1 MMELAGTMPVAA
13 VARRCLDVDDLTDAE
28 VWHIFQRARRF
39 RDLFESRGSHVAR
52 SLPPTLSGQ
61 VVATLFFEPSTRT
74 RLSFELAAQR
84 LQALVL
90 PLDTERSSLRKA
102 ETIADTLRT
111 MEAMG
116 ATVAVLRHSDEG
128 LFDAL
133 PRDLRLALINAGNG
147 TQAHPTQALLDAFTL
162 GLRWHEF
169 AGKNVVIAGDVEH
182 SRVARSSSRL
192 LARLGARVILT
203 GPPSLR
209 PKQDADPH
217 FAFARFLATEEALP
231 LADALMCLRVQ
242 RERHRER
249 STEPSAATEHAE
261 LQDEAYLLR
270 HGLTE
275 ERFQQLKPSCL
286 LLHPGPVNRGCEIA
300 APLVEHPRSLILE
313 QVRSGV
319 FVRMALLE
327 WICGVLP

>member
-1 MMELAGTMPVAA
+1 MMELAGPMPAA
-13 VARRCLDVDDLTDAE
+13 AMARRCLDVADLTDAE
-28 VWHIFQRARRF
+28 VQHIFHRARCF
-39 RDLFESRGSHVAR
+39 RELFERRDTRVAR
-52 SLPPTLSGQ
+52 GLPPTLSGQ
-61 VVATLFFEPSTRT
+61 VMATLFFEPSTRT

-90 PLDTERSSLRKA
+90 PLDAERSSLRKA
-102 ETIADTLRT
+102 ETLADTLRT

-116 ATVAVLRHSDEG
+116 VTVAVLRHPDDG
-128 LFDAL
+128 IFDSL
-133 PRDLRLALINAGNG
+133 PVDPGLALINAGNG

-162 GLRWHEF
+162 GLRWHEL
-169 AGKNVVIAGDVEH
+169 AGKTVVIAGDVEH

-209 PKQDADPH
+209 PQRDADPS
-217 FAFARFLATEEALP
+217 FACARFLPAQEALP

-242 RERHRER
+242 RERHGAGE
-249 STEPSAATEHAE
+249 TQQATDRAE

-275 ERFQQLKPSCL
+275 ERFLRLKPSCL

-300 APLVEHPRSLILE
+300 ASLVEHPRSLIQE

>member
-1 MMELAGTMPVAA
+1 MMELAGPVPSAA
-13 VARRCLDVDDLTDAE
+13 VTRRCLDVSDLTDAE
-28 VWHIFQRARRF
+28 VQHVFHRARRF
-39 RDLFESRGSHVAR
+39 RDLFERRDTHVSRV
-52 SLPPTLSGQ
+52 LPPTLTGQ

-84 LQALVL
+84 LHALVL
-90 PLDTERSSLRKA
+90 PLDTESSSLRKA
-102 ETIADTLRT
+102 ETLADTLRT

-116 ATVAVLRHSDEG
+116 VTVAVLRHSDDRI
-128 LFDAL
+128 FDSL
-133 PRDLRLALINAGNG
+133 PPGLRLALINAGNG

-162 GLRWHEF
+162 GLRWHDF
-169 AGKNVVIAGDVEH
+169 AGKTVVIAGDVAH

-209 PKQDADPH
+209 PKQDEDPG
-217 FAFARFLATEEALP
+217 FGSARFLQAEEALP
-231 LADALMCLRVQ
+231 LADAMMCLRVQ
-242 RERHRER
+242 RERHYDAARELGER
-249 STEPSAATEHAE
+249 EAPLDLGEG
-261 LQDEAYLLR
+261 AYLLR

-275 ERFQQLKPSCL
+275 ERFQTLKPSCL

-300 APLVEHPRSLILE
+300 ESLVEHPRSLILE